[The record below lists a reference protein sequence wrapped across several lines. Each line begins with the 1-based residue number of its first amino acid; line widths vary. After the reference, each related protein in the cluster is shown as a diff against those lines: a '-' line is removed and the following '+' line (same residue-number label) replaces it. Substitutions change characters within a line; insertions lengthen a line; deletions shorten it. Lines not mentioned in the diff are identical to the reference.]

1 MWICLSFELSDV
13 FDGCFLEL
21 FSYIS
26 IEFNPEEV
34 VNPPMLQGSFKFY
47 IPRQYV
53 NFFYQSNFFSFSNE
67 EWRHSRLASKA
78 SFWKLAVCCDE
89 IHRWQFFRK
98 EDNDS
103 MAIWSQRHTS
113 TISITDTFRLSPIFQ
128 N

>member
-53 NFFYQSNFFSFSNE
+53 NFFTSPTSSGSAMKNE
-67 EWRHSRLASKA
+67 GIVDWL
-78 SFWKLAVCCDE
+78 
-89 IHRWQFFRK
+89 
-98 EDNDS
+98 
-103 MAIWSQRHTS
+103 QRHHFGNWLYAVMKFIVGNFLERKTM
-113 TISITDTFRLSPIFQ
+113 TVWPFDHKDTRVPSASQILLD
-128 N
+128 